1 MDRLATERAS
11 QSDGRVNQWLD
22 EKIGEDVVCWL
33 SQTTASRYE
42 AG

>member
-1 MDRLATERAS
+1 MDRLAAERAS

-22 EKIGEDVVCWL
+22 EKIGEDAVYWL
-33 SQTTASRYE
+33 SRTTASRCE